1 MYYLPITNELGELS
15 IEKIYSFY
23 DVPRTFLAKSAKTKE
38 FYLVYW
44 FDESDSFDSW
54 YYAPMNNLEISNLDS
69 GLIQVRDFFINK
81 NVMIISTPYDLSDCK
96 VDVLPYRSIDSETLP
111 PAGYFIAL
119 DEDGEFSVVY
129 NDEKEILN
137 NVHEIRIYRDR
148 SEKKY

>member
-69 GLIQVRDFFINK
+69 GLIQVRDFF
-81 NVMIISTPYDLSDCK
+81 Y
-96 VDVLPYRSIDSETLP
+96 
-111 PAGYFIAL
+111 
-119 DEDGEFSVVY
+119 
-129 NDEKEILN
+129 
-137 NVHEIRIYRDR
+137 
-148 SEKKY
+148 